1 MFSRS
6 VVCWFLASAVA
17 ALAIAPEAAFSKPVV
32 KTRYQYFM
40 VSGISASALHQSL
53 VQRGPTVNGDKA
65 YAATEVAGGQDGSL
79 VAGPSGCRIQNY
91 RMKLD
96 FTMRL
101 PKLRPGVALSPAVQ
115 SRWQAF
121 ETFVRNHEAR
131 HREIWISCAANV
143 ERAVR
148 AVNARSCEAAQ
159 AMATGILNQMW
170 KQCARKHD
178 AFDAAQRHPLMR
190 QPFIVAANAAPA
202 RLTTGGSRVRA
213 AKAIRTRTR

>member
-6 VVCWFLASAVA
+6 VVCWLCSQRGGCP
-17 ALAIAPEAAFSKPVV
+17 LRITPEAGLFQACRQDPVPIFHGV
-32 KTRYQYFM
+32 RI
-40 VSGISASALHQSL
+40 GASALHQSL

-79 VAGPSGCRIQNY
+79 WPVPSGCRIQNY

-101 PKLRPGVALSPAVQ
+101 PKLRTDAALSPAVR

-121 ETFVRNHEAR
+121 ESFMRNHEAR
-131 HREIWISCAANV
+131 HRDIWISCAANV
-143 ERAVR
+143 EKAVR
-148 AVNARSCEAAQ
+148 TISTRSCEAAQ

-178 AFDAAQRHPLMR
+178 AFDAAQRHP
-190 QPFIVAANAAPA
+190 
-202 RLTTGGSRVRA
+202 
-213 AKAIRTRTR
+213 